1 MHSCNTC
8 GSDLS
13 RAYTRV
19 FGDNDGSVR
28 ACLYCAEP
36 ARQRERLS
44 SDRGARTAPFTLEQ
58 RV

>member
-1 MHSCNTC
+1 MRSCNTC

-13 RAYTRV
+13 RAYARV

-28 ACLYCAEP
+28 GCLYCVEP
-36 ARQRERLS
+36 ARQWGRPS